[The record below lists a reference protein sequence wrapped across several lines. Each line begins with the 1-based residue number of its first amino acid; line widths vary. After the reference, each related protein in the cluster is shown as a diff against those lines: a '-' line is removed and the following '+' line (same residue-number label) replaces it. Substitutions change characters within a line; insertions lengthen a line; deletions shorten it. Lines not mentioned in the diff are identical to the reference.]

1 MLKPPRTDIPA
12 IDEYYRTYD
21 TQAHITIYN
30 QTVEFERARDGIF
43 KYWHQMNTPLSEQKA
58 VQQFLTTSCSLE
70 NMVLYLSFMK
80 KYYEQ
85 ERTIYNLSEER

>member
-1 MLKPPRTDIPA
+1 
-12 IDEYYRTYD
+12 
-21 TQAHITIYN
+21 
-30 QTVEFERARDGIF
+30 
-43 KYWHQMNTPLSEQKA
+43 MNTPLSEQKA
-58 VQQFLTTSCSLE
+58 VQNFLTTSCSLE